1 MWQGGRWSGPL
12 ALRST
17 DKGEMRGEEPT
28 ENRLKR
34 LSGGHAKLC
43 PGGACVQECVGQKME
58 HAKDFSHLFYSF
70 AGVC

>member
-1 MWQGGRWSGPL
+1 
-12 ALRST
+12 
-17 DKGEMRGEEPT
+17 MRGEEPT

-58 HAKDFSHLFYSF
+58 HAKDFSHFFYSF